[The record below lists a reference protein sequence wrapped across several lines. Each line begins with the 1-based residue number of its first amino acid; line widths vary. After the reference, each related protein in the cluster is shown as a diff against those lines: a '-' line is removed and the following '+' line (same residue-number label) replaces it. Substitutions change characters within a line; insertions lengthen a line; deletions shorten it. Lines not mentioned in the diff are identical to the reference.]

1 MPLNEIPTSFPPEI
15 RSLIDSALE
24 QAWLELRK
32 DNPIE
37 ELNCRFGGDR
47 RYRSSQAQTLCAK
60 RRQSS
65 CTRYE
70 AGRSENRRNECA
82 GPLDL
87 TAWRVRQPTI
97 CLGKSRPVWGAI
109 LAPGYTSLATR

>member
-32 DNPIE
+32 DNPID
-37 ELNCRFGGDR
+37 ELMARRKLLTTIVALVAR
-47 RYRSSQAQTLCAK
+47 RYRSSQAQTLCTK

-65 CTRYE
+65 CRHET
-70 AGRSENRRNECA
+70 GRSENRRKECA

-87 TAWRVRQPTI
+87 TAFRFLPSAL
-97 CLGKSRPVWGAI
+97 CGG
-109 LAPGYTSLATR
+109 G

>member
-24 QAWLELRK
+24 QAWVELRK
-32 DNPIE
+32 DNPID
-37 ELNCRFGGDR
+37 ELMARRKLLTTIVALVAIGDTDPAKLKRFALNAARAAVPGMKPVVRKTARKD
-47 RYRSSQAQTLCAK
+47 
-60 RRQSS
+60 
-65 CTRYE
+65 
-70 AGRSENRRNECA
+70 CA

-97 CLGKSRPVWGAI
+97 
-109 LAPGYTSLATR
+109 